1 MQWHVKHGMD
11 RHVDLSLTVWEFL
24 RNCLHIMMYWLHS
37 ITTHTEVWHSRQ
49 KVTRCVEWSLILPKW
64 LWKYVPCQSQKHNHI
79 KSQLSTH
86 QSVIS
91 SAARKLRNQ
100 YYCEY
105 RDSGLV
111 LSLLAIAVILHHGR
125 DFRWIMYKI
134 STVELLWCQLGS
146 PVNGGIQC

>member
-11 RHVDLSLTVWEFL
+11 QHVDLSLTIWKFL
-24 RNCLHIMMYWLHS
+24 RNCQHIMTYWLHS

-49 KVTRCVEWSLILPKW
+49 EVTRCVERSLILPKW
-64 LWKYVPCQSQKHNHI
+64 LWKYVPCQSQKQNHI
-79 KSQLSTH
+79 KSKLFKH

-105 RDSGLV
+105 RDYGLV
-111 LSLLAIAVILHHGR
+111 LWFLAIAVILCHGR